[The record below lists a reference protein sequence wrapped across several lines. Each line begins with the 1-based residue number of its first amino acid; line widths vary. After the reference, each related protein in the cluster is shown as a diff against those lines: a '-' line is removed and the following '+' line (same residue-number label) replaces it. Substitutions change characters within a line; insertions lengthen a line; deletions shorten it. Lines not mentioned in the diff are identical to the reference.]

1 MKLLR
6 TMLGNGD
13 LARVELAW
21 AASSLG
27 NWAFSILLALYAY
40 RQGGTGA
47 VALALVVR
55 MLPSGLAAPYAA
67 MLVDRHSRR
76 SVLLWSSVLR
86 AAALLGAAVA
96 AAAATPL
103 GLVLLFAAGFTIAG
117 TAHRPAQAALMPKLA
132 RTPAEL
138 AAANVCWS
146 ATDYAGFLLG
156 SLLAGSLVGI
166 IGLDVAFAA
175 CAAAFGVTALVVR
188 GLPADPRPPALEE
201 RVGGLAELSTRVRTA
216 RAHPK
221 IRLLVG
227 VTRSMPWSKACSTS

>member
-1 MKLLR
+1 MFTRVRRPSALTQVL
-6 TMLGNGD
+6 TPYAGD
-13 LARVELAW
+13 PEARRRR
-21 AASSLG
+21 SHPRSLG
-27 NWAFSILLALYAY
+27 QVPGLLS
-40 RQGGTGA
+40 RGGRGA
-47 VALALVVR
+47 E
-55 MLPSGLAAPYAA
+55 
-67 MLVDRHSRR
+67 
-76 SVLLWSSVLR
+76 
-86 AAALLGAAVA
+86 AALLGAAVA

-138 AAANVCWS
+138 AAAKLCWS

-175 CAAAFGVTALVVR
+175 CAAAFGITALVVR

-201 RVGGLAELSTRVRTA
+201 RVGGLAELSAGVRTV

-227 VTRSMPWSKACSTS
+227 VYAVNALVQGVFDVLIVVAAIELLGCVRGPAGSGSA

>member
-1 MKLLR
+1 M
-6 TMLGNGD
+6 
-13 LARVELAW
+13 
-21 AASSLG
+21 
-27 NWAFSILLALYAY
+27 
-40 RQGGTGA
+40 
-47 VALALVVR
+47 ALALVVR

-201 RVGGLAELSTRVRTA
+201 RVGGLAELSAGVRTV